1 MPSVYEA
8 PASTIR
14 LVTRETAVTLLVD
27 WVAALDTYTALH
39 RDGAELVFV
48 EPVALDG
55 CAGCPDA
62 QGTPNDAEGVIVY
75 RRHGSAWTYRIPVAR
90 CCAGAELNHL
100 LAYPVPLAELRVEI
114 PIPVIV
120 VAAAAA

>member
-1 MPSVYEA
+1 
-8 PASTIR
+8 
-14 LVTRETAVTLLVD
+14 VTRETAATLLVD
-27 WVAALDTYTALH
+27 WAAVLDTCLALH
-39 RDGAELVFV
+39 RDRVEVVFV
-48 EPVALDG
+48 EPAELDG

-75 RRHGSAWTYRIPVAR
+75 RRHGSAWTYRTPVAR

-120 VAAAAA
+120 AAAVA